1 MDDQLKQLQDRLKLA
16 QNVLVTVSKDPSVD
30 QLAASIGLTLALN
43 KMGKHATVVYSGAT
57 PSTIQFLKPAEI
69 IEENTDSLRDFII
82 ALDKTK
88 ADKLRYKVEDE
99 FVRIFITPYKSSISE
114 SDLEFSQ
121 GDFNVDVVLALG
133 VQSQDQLDEA
143 IRAHGRIFHDAT
155 VATIDLETPSEL
167 GSINWANP
175 KASSL
180 CEMSAN
186 LIGLLDNKAVDAQI
200 ATALLTGIV
209 ATTDRFKNDKTSPN
223 TMSISAVMM
232 SAGANPQLIADELEK
247 PESLLEPGDVKSD
260 SPDPSS
266 AGMLEVQHG
275 DETDDSDQE
284 PIEEVLD
291 IGALAEMADKKAVDS
306 EDKEEFDNEDSPE
319 ESESHEIE
327 VDEHGQIKN
336 VFSDSKDSDNGDAT
350 KDELTLPA
358 LNNDSSPDT
367 EGKTLEEIER
377 DVNSPH
383 LTMKPADGAADNPL
397 DPSPNPLPEIDGA
410 KPAEHVDNL
419 TPLPENPPLAPMAS
433 GTTEQ
438 PTPMPPN
445 VPPMP
450 PFSPPP
456 APQPNASAPPMP
468 PMPPMPTSPSPEPPM
483 PVPPPAPVQ
492 PGDHLNDARDAVNA
506 AFAATDSSPALD
518 RNQGPPFPQPGQPPM
533 AAPTAAPPSSMPMM
547 GQGFQSPPT
556 QMPSLGAPPPVPPP
570 MPGMGQPA
578 PLGPPPPPVAP
589 PMVPPVLPQ

>member
-518 RNQGPPFPQPGQPPM
+518 RNQGPPFLQPGQPPM

-556 QMPSLGAPPPVPPP
+556 QMPSLGTPPPVPPP